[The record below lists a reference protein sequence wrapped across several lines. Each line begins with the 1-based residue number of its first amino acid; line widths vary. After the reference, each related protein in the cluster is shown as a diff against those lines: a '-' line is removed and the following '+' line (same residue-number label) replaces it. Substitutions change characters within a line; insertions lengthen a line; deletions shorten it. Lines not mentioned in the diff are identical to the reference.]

1 MTKNPFKLY
10 RRSQEIQLTWIRNHK
25 FQYIAL
31 NAILLGLWFG
41 YEWYQD
47 RKFQREVDECEVI
60 VPE

>member
-10 RRSQEIQLTWIRNHK
+10 RRSQEIQLTWIRSHP